1 MGRKYRHGERNNT
14 GQDGPLESLLRKR
27 VQLEKLLMKCRKDA
41 QHASY
46 LGFAKEPG
54 KGSESRH
61 ASGRTTQQ

>member
-46 LGFAKEPG
+46 LGFANAPG
-54 KGSESRH
+54 MGSESRH